1 MKKIFNYL
9 HYISIKKIINFK
21 DAYNFGD
28 LFEKQNSKWFIIPVT
43 HPKYDRESS
52 QNLIQLEEPIL
63 KNLYDNME
71 IDDLQDDERGWYREK
86 YVDEFKGKRIL
97 DLGCGSGKDGI
108 FFAKRGAHLTFAD
121 LIQSN
126 LDLVKKMTD
135 IYKIN
140 ANFYHIT
147 SFEDYAALGEFDFI
161 WAQGS
166 LHHNPIHIT
175 KLIVKKLSTNFVKN
189 QRFLILSYPKE
200 RWINDGRP
208 IYRNWGKFTDGPG
221 TPWAQ
226 PFEKKEI
233 NYIFNNKSKILFE
246 KKWNFISNTNNFIF
260 FDILCK

>member
-108 FFAKRGAHLTFAD
+108 FLLKEV
-121 LIQSN
+121 LI
-126 LDLVKKMTD
+126 
-135 IYKIN
+135 
-140 ANFYHIT
+140 
-147 SFEDYAALGEFDFI
+147 
-161 WAQGS
+161 
-166 LHHNPIHIT
+166 
-175 KLIVKKLSTNFVKN
+175 
-189 QRFLILSYPKE
+189 
-200 RWINDGRP
+200 
-208 IYRNWGKFTDGPG
+208 
-221 TPWAQ
+221 
-226 PFEKKEI
+226 
-233 NYIFNNKSKILFE
+233 
-246 KKWNFISNTNNFIF
+246 
-260 FDILCK
+260 